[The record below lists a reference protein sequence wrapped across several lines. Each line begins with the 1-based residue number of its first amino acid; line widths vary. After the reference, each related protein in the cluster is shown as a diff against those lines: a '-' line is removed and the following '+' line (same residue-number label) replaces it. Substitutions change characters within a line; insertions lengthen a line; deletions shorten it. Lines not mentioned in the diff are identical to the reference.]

1 LGVNVNNGLGDVYK
15 KISSLPAEKK
25 AEIEADI
32 DKQYTSRPRVAM
44 VNAGKKITNFHVP
57 SDVIIDNSV
66 PTAIRWAGQMQGPSG
81 KDEDIKVVIPD
92 RCYATSFKACI
103 DYCKENGSFNPTTM
117 GGVPNV
123 GLMAQKAEEY
133 GSHDKTFEIKAAGT
147 VRIVDIAS
155 GKVVLETPGVQKG
168 DIWRAC
174 QTKDAPIKD
183 WVKLAV
189 TRAKAYS
196 PCKAIFWLDSN
207 RAHDKV
213 LMEKANE
220 YLKLHDTAGLDIE
233 ILPPVEAMK
242 VSCKRATDGLNT
254 ISVTGNV
261 LRDYLTDLWP
271 ILELGTSA
279 KMLSIVPMLAG
290 GGMYETGA
298 GGSAP
303 KHVQQF
309 TEENHLRWD
318 SSGEYLALTVSIE
331 DLYNKSGNAKAK
343 ALAKALDQAV
353 EKFLDANKNPGRKV
367 KQLDNRAAHYY
378 LCMYWAEALASQGD
392 DEALKAKFAPIAK
405 ELEENEAK
413 ICQDLLDCQGSP
425 ADIGGYYHPDTTKV
439 EMLMNPSKTLND
451 IIAKI

>member
-1 LGVNVNNGLGDVYK
+1 MG
-15 KISSLPAEKK
+15 
-25 AEIEADI
+25 
-32 DKQYTSRPRVAM
+32 
-44 VNAGKKITNFHVP
+44 
-57 SDVIIDNSV
+57 
-66 PTAIRWAGQMQGPSG
+66 IRWAGQMQGPSG

-133 GSHDKTFEIKAAGT
+133 GSHDKTFEIKAAGS
-147 VRIVDIAS
+147 VRVVDIAS
-155 GKVVLETPGVQKG
+155 GKVVLETGGVEKG

-174 QTKDAPIKD
+174 QTKDEPIKD

-196 PCKAIFWLDSN
+196 PCKAIFWLDSK
-207 RAHDKV
+207 RAHDRVLTEKV
-213 LMEKANE
+213 NE

-233 ILPPVEAMK
+233 IMPPVEAMK
-242 VSCKRATDGLNT
+242 ISCKRASEGLNT

-343 ALAKALDQAV
+343 ALASALDKAV

-378 LCMYWAEALASQGD
+378 LCMYWAEALAAQDD
-392 DEALKAKFAPIAK
+392 DEVLKAKFAPIAK
-405 ELEENEAK
+405 ELEENETK
-413 ICQDLLDCQGSP
+413 ICQDLIDCQGSS
-425 ADIGGYYHPDTTKV
+425 ADIGGYYHPDTAKL
-439 EMLMNPSKTLND
+439 EALMNPSKTLND